1 MHNLFTFLLV
11 SQIKIA
17 APWDNWKISF
27 AFSSI
32 IYKSSGF
39 IGVCCCCSMGKYC
52 GNNVLAAFPLDRTR
66 QGRLVWGTSPP
77 STLKVYSKRWLT
89 FTAYTVRGSLSQLES
104 AFIHSSTT
112 SSILLALWPAG
123 RPKSRLPFIQGE
135 LLIALIGNR
144 CRYKNF
150 LLLYRIHL
158 KHMDETAQKQMDQKK
173 KKSLHLFFQQETSVY
188 GRKEPCR
195 KRLFGGAQ
203 ADPATGNTAQLQHWS
218 TWLPCK
224 ACEEH
229 PVWVIWFTGNKSSGR
244 TTQAHAIDRWNGHT

>member
-52 GNNVLAAFPLDRTR
+52 GNNVLAAFPLDQTR

-144 CRYKNF
+144 CRYKNL

-173 KKSLHLFFQQETSVY
+173 KKIPTFVFSARNFCVWKEGALQEETLRGGTSWSCYWKHCPAPTLVNLITVQSLWGTSSLSDLVY
-188 GRKEPCR
+188 
-195 KRLFGGAQ
+195 
-203 ADPATGNTAQLQHWS
+203 W
-218 TWLPCK
+218 
-224 ACEEH
+224 
-229 PVWVIWFTGNKSSGR
+229 
-244 TTQAHAIDRWNGHT
+244 

>member
-1 MHNLFTFLLV
+1 MHNLFTFPLV

-17 APWDNWKISF
+17 APRDNWKISF

-144 CRYKNF
+144 CRYKNL
-150 LLLYRIHL
+150 LLLYRIDL

-173 KKSLHLFFQQETSVY
+173 KKNPYICFFSKKLLCMEGRSPAGRDSL
-188 GRKEPCR
+188 G
-195 KRLFGGAQ
+195 
-203 ADPATGNTAQLQHWS
+203 
-218 TWLPCK
+218 
-224 ACEEH
+224 
-229 PVWVIWFTGNKSSGR
+229 
-244 TTQAHAIDRWNGHT
+244 GHTLTLLLETLPSSNTGQPDHRAKPVRNIQFEWSGLLATKAAAEQHRHML